1 MSRIALHFLLPILL
15 TPVLAVAGEALP
27 GIDDPL
33 RTGCKSSRD
42 SAVVIGIEEYP
53 FLQLGVPYAM
63 RDAEAFESLAIYTLG
78 IPPSRVQLLQGPTC
92 AQMIKALQQAGEE
105 TGVDGTVYVYFA
117 GHGSASSAGE
127 RLILG
132 ADVPYDVDLFEDSGL
147 TLDRVQRLAGV
158 GGARLVLL
166 VDACYTGA
174 GRTGGALVEGGR
186 TYVPHGAVETE
197 TRATVWT
204 AAGPDEVAGPLDAV
218 QHGAFSYFAIGALRG
233 WADGELD
240 GERDGQVSAEEADRF
255 VGRALKEVGIRS
267 QHPSLAGEDEGAV
280 MVASRTL
287 VSISQAELEQL
298 RKEVQGRS
306 DPPPPPLRDPVHGT
320 VVVNTGDADL
330 TALTREAER
339 QKAEREALEQRQAEL
354 ERERTAEAER
364 LRQEQEELERRERE
378 VQAALEA
385 DRMRRRDEA
394 RSGIEEAAEKDWL
407 ALADLRAEAAP
418 EAIHVVEAYV
428 DKYGEPTVTVDGM
441 SYPVEIALADE
452 AREWLKRHTGRVLGS
467 GGLGGAV
474 IDRHGYEMVRIEP
487 DEFRMGSPSG
497 EKDRDDDETRH
508 QVSITQGFAIGS
520 TEVTQALYK
529 AVMGEN
535 PSRFKGNNN
544 PVEQV
549 SWHDVV
555 ELCNRLSEM
564 EGLES
569 AYRISGETVTWDR
582 SANGYRLPTEAEWEY
597 AARGGGEHV
606 YSGSDDIGDV
616 AWYSSNSG
624 SKTHEVGG
632 KQANGWGLYD
642 MTGNVWEWVW
652 DWYGEYPS
660 GKATDPAGP
669 STGSNRVHRGG
680 SWISNPRRARVAN
693 RYRYD
698 PGFRG
703 NFLGFRLARSLP

>member
-1 MSRIALHFLLPILL
+1 
-15 TPVLAVAGEALP
+15 LAVAGEDLP

-186 TYVPHGAVETE
+186 TYVPHGAVEAE

-255 VGRALKEVGIRS
+255 VRRALKEVGIRS
-267 QHPSLAGEDEGAV
+267 QHPSLDGDDTVLATGGRKLEGSPDLMALRETTPAAG
-280 MVASRTL
+280 RTGSGSVPTSAAT
-287 VSISQAELEQL
+287 VS
-298 RKEVQGRS
+298 
-306 DPPPPPLRDPVHGT
+306 
-320 VVVNTGDADL
+320 TGSGVDL
-330 TALTREAER
+330 AA
-339 QKAEREALEQRQAEL
+339 AA
-354 ERERTAEAER
+354 AEAER
-364 LRQEQEELERRERE
+364 LRSEREVLEERERE
-378 VQAALEA
+378 IQRQLAE
-385 DRMRRRDEA
+385 DRERRREEAESDLLGSA
-394 RSGIEEAAEKDWL
+394 RSEWL
-407 ALADLRAEAAP
+407 ALAPLMESPSP
-418 EAIHVVEAYV
+418 ESADVLELYV
-428 DKYGEPTVTVDGM
+428 QKYGDASVTVDGETT
-441 SYPVEIALADE
+441 PVEVAYVDD
-452 AREWLKRHTGRVLGS
+452 ARDWLRRHAGRLV
-467 GGLGGAV
+467 GGGVGGAV

-487 DEFRMGSPSG
+487 GEFRMGSPSG

-597 AARGGGEHV
+597 AARGGEEQV

-624 SKTHEVGG
+624 KRTHEVGG

-660 GKATDPAGP
+660 GTVTDPVGP

-680 SWISNPRRARVAN
+680 SWYDTPRGARVAN
-693 RYRYD
+693 RIRYVPGYRFND
-698 PGFRG
+698 
-703 NFLGFRLARSLP
+703 LGFRLARSLP

>member
-1 MSRIALHFLLPILL
+1 MSRIARLFWLPILL
-15 TPVLAVAGEALP
+15 TPVLAVAGEDLP

-92 AQMIKALQQAGEE
+92 AQMIKALRQAGEE

-117 GHGSASSAGE
+117 GHGAASSAGE

-186 TYVPHGAVETE
+186 TYVPHDAVEAE

-240 GERDGQVSAEEADRF
+240 GELDGQVSAEEADRF
-255 VGRALKEVGIRS
+255 VGRALKEVGLRS

-320 VVVNTGDADL
+320 VVVDTGDADL

-354 ERERTAEAER
+354 ERERAAEAER
-364 LRQEQEELERRERE
+364 LRQEQEELDRRERD

-385 DRMRRRDEA
+385 DRVRRRDEA
-394 RSGIEEAAEKDWL
+394 RSGLEEAAEKDWL

-418 EAIHVVEAYV
+418 EAIPVVEAYV
-428 DKYGEPTVTVDGM
+428 DKYGEPTVTVDGT

-452 AREWLKRHTGRVLGS
+452 AREWLRRHAGRLV
-467 GGLGGAV
+467 GGGVGGAV

-487 DEFRMGSPSG
+487 GKFWMGSPSG
-497 EKDRDDDETRH
+497 EENRDDDEIRH
-508 QVSITQGFAIGS
+508 QVSITQVFAMGS
-520 TEVTQALYK
+520 TEVTQELYEE
-529 AVMGEN
+529 VMGKN
-535 PSRFKGNNN
+535 PSRFAGGRN

-549 SWHDVV
+549 SWHDAVK
-555 ELCNRLSEM
+555 LCNGLSEM
-564 EGLES
+564 EGLEP

-597 AARGGGEHV
+597 AARGGEEQV

-616 AWYSSNSG
+616 AWYSSNS
-624 SKTHEVGG
+624 SKRTHEVGG
-632 KQANGWGLYD
+632 KQSNAWGLYD

-660 GKATDPAGP
+660 GTSTDPAGA
-669 STGSNRVHRGG
+669 STGSRRVDRGG
-680 SWISNPRRARVAN
+680 SWSNDPRYARVAD
-693 RYRYD
+693 RVRDGPGYRSFY
-698 PGFRG
+698 
-703 NFLGFRLARSLP
+703 LGFRLARSIP